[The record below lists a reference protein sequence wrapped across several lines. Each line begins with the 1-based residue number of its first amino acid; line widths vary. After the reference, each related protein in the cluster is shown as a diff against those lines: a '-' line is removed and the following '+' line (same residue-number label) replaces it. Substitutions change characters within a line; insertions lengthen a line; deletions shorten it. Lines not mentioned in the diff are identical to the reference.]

1 MRFIGL
7 VGMIAKSLTS
17 MTVAM
22 PRLEEY
28 MLHHPSSPRL
38 QRLLKDIY
46 DSYVTICIN
55 YVKFCQ
61 RNPLGKL
68 CYLPT

>member
-38 QRLLKDIY
+38 QRSLKDIY
-46 DSYVTICIN
+46 DSYATICIN
-55 YVKFCQ
+55 
-61 RNPLGKL
+61 
-68 CYLPT
+68 

>member
-7 VGMIAKSLTS
+7 VGMIAKSKSLTS

-28 MLHHPSSPRL
+28 MLHYPSSPRL
-38 QRLLKDIY
+38 QRLLKD
-46 DSYVTICIN
+46 IN